1 MKNNAVKLN
10 LLHEVLIPGQDEKLL
25 HLKVH

>member
-1 MKNNAVKLN
+1 MKNNAVKYN
-10 LLHEVLIPGQDEKLL
+10 LLHEGLFPGQDEKLL